1 MGKRKAVAPVPE
13 SPPLPAHEIVEAAR
27 MHHGDPEG
35 DIVGSYSGDR
45 ICEGRPIRTPFHWRG
60 GTWVCVG
67 TWGELASA
75 FRLTPLASYTAEAT
89 TYSARVGASLEAAEA
104 ARNDPNGFYNGV
116 TVTHGGQSFVMTG
129 PEVTFAPGDI
139 GQSGLFTGVP
149 PPIAGDS
156 DVGRETR
163 LEAERATLEFR
174 QRSQKRL
181 DAGRAPI
188 LESPLFDGP
197 AQGDLF

>member
-1 MGKRKAVAPVPE
+1 
-13 SPPLPAHEIVEAAR
+13 

-45 ICEGRPIRTPFHWRG
+45 ICEGRPIRPPFHWRG
-60 GTWVCVG
+60 GMWACVS
-67 TWGELASA
+67 TWGNLASA
-75 FRLTPLASYTAEAT
+75 YRLTPLASYTADAT
-89 TYSARVGASLEAAEA
+89 TYSTRVGASLEAAEA
-104 ARNDPNGFYNGV
+104 ARNDPNGFYHGV

-129 PEVTFAPGDI
+129 PEVTFAPGDL
-139 GQSGLFTGVP
+139 GQSALFANTT
-149 PPIAGDS
+149 PPIAGS
-156 DVGRETR
+156 ADVERESK
-163 LEAERATLEFR
+163 LAAERVSLEFR

-181 DAGRAPI
+181 DAGRVPI